1 MRFGGGS
8 FALGD
13 AIAKPRDDRQKDLL
27 RPALE
32 AIIDLGH
39 PLVRLARAIDWQF
52 LDKRFAGVC
61 ASGAGQPPLPTR
73 LVAGLFILKHMHD
86 LSDEVLCAR
95 WVENPYYQFFCG
107 ELSFCHQLPFDRS
120 SLTHWRQ
127 RLGEEQL
134 VALLQESLSVAHKTG
149 ALATRDLE
157 RVVVDTTV
165 QPKAIAHPSDARLCH
180 RALQKLVDLAERT
193 GVRLRQ
199 SYRRVAKRAAIMVGR
214 YTHAHQFNRARREL
228 KFLRI
233 RLGRVIRDI
242 RRKIG
247 DNETL
252 RERFAHL
259 LALAVRVVVA
269 GVILLKSAV

>member
-1 MRFGGGS
+1 MTYRT
-8 FALGD
+8 
-13 AIAKPRDDRQKDLL
+13 RCC
-27 RPALE
+27 
-32 AIIDLGH
+32 
-39 PLVRLARAIDWQF
+39 ARA
-52 LDKRFAGVC
+52 
-61 ASGAGQPPLPTR
+61 
-73 LVAGLFILKHMHD
+73 GL
-86 LSDEVLCAR
+86 
-95 WVENPYYQFFCG
+95 
-107 ELSFCHQLPFDRS
+107 
-120 SLTHWRQ
+120 
-127 RLGEEQL
+127 
-134 VALLQESLSVAHKTG
+134 KT
-149 ALATRDLE
+149 
-157 RVVVDTTV
+157 
-165 QPKAIAHPSDARLCH
+165 PIAHPSDARLCH

-259 LALAVRVVVA
+259 LALDR
-269 GVILLKSAV
+269 KSTRLNSS